1 LKYTG
6 PKTRLARQLGIALTL
21 KTARHLERRP
31 YPPGQHG
38 LKKASGRQK
47 ITGYKLQLLE
57 KQRLRAQYNISE
69 RQLVKYFQH
78 ASLSSTNT
86 GESLIQLLETRLD
99 AVIYR
104 GGFARS
110 IYAARQYVRH
120 GHVEVNGR
128 RVTIPSYRLD
138 PGEVVAIRESSRTIP
153 CFVEVKDLALPTPPY
168 LTRDV
173 DTLTVRLMAV
183 PRRED
188 VPVIC
193 DVAQVIEYYSR

>member
-1 LKYTG
+1 MKYTG
-6 PKTRLARQLGIALTL
+6 PKTRLARQLGVALTL

-38 LKKASGRQK
+38 LKKSAGRQK

-57 KQRLRAQYNISE
+57 KQRLRAQYNVSE
-69 RQLVKYFQH
+69 RQLVNYFQH

-104 GGFARS
+104 GGLARS

-120 GHVEVNGR
+120 GHVAVNGR
-128 RVTIPSYRLD
+128 RVTIPSYRVE
-138 PGEVVAIRESSRTIP
+138 PGDAVAIRESSRTIP
-153 CFVEVKDLALPTPPY
+153 CFVEAKDLALPVPPY

-173 DTLTVRLMAV
+173 DTLTVRLTAV

>member
-1 LKYTG
+1 MNYTG
-6 PKTRLARQLGIALTL
+6 PKTRLARQLGVALTM

-38 LKKASGRQK
+38 LRKASGRAK
-47 ITGYKLQLLE
+47 ITGFKLQLLE
-57 KQRLRAQYNISE
+57 KQRLRAQYNVSE
-69 RQLVKYFQH
+69 RQLVNYFQH

-128 RVTIPSYRLD
+128 RVTIPSCRVE
-138 PGEVVAIRESSRTIP
+138 PGDAVAIRESSRSIP
-153 CFVEVKDLALPTPPY
+153 CFVEVKDLALPVPPY